1 MFDYPPSKTD
11 KDKRMEG
18 PAREEEEEGESCS
31 SSLEKWM
38 DGWTSGPDRKPTIDY
53 QACYY
58 TSNGAAFFVAKN
70 WFLMPGSSLSCG
82 RREAWGGETRRRG
95 GSLTPVITILSAPMT
110 TRAYTRHRVLEVRG
124 LWERFGFKEI
134 GVEWERVLQCVSRR
148 NISGYN
154 LAKGGG
160 GGYRDLHPDPPLLTR
175 AIYHD
180 ARGRGGRAN

>member
-82 RREAWGGETRRRG
+82 RREAWRG
-95 GSLTPVITILSAPMT
+95 
-110 TRAYTRHRVLEVRG
+110 
-124 LWERFGFKEI
+124 
-134 GVEWERVLQCVSRR
+134 
-148 NISGYN
+148 
-154 LAKGGG
+154 
-160 GGYRDLHPDPPLLTR
+160 
-175 AIYHD
+175 
-180 ARGRGGRAN
+180 GRGGEGAL